1 MGAGIDR
8 CRDLLG
14 GHCLQ
19 SVCGMLKDQ
28 ASGTGKEDGSLRTAF
43 LWREREREREA
54 LACCDVRNAV

>member
-8 CRDLLG
+8 RRDLLG

-28 ASGTGKEDGSLRTAF
+28 ASGREDGSLRTAF
-43 LWREREREREA
+43 LLSEREREREA